1 MSTPFLHT
9 VAAHILAEQGKDLQ
23 KTVVFLPN
31 QTGINFFR
39 KALAE
44 TARSSVW
51 APVCLTPGKQMEK
64 ASGLVIGHKIRLAA
78 ELHRV
83 HRHVLGKDPEP
94 FERFFPWAELLLN
107 DFDDIDK
114 YLADA
119 KVLYANLAGLKDIY
133 EQFAFLTEDQVALI
147 RRFWKSYEE
156 PSITDSKKRF
166 LRIWEKLY
174 DIYALYTDIL
184 PKKGFGYEGLLHR
197 KAVENP
203 EKLLTG
209 LEDMEAAYVIGFNR
223 LNACERRFFG
233 VLRKNISTQF
243 FYDAHPLTV
252 KDPLHEAGRFYRET
266 SLFFPPKNNREEP
279 EISRPVI
286 DIVSVSGS
294 TTAVKYAAGEVEK
307 ALQGGQRPEDIL
319 VMMPDEKQL
328 LPLLYSLPD
337 ALPDVN
343 ITSGLGLSETP
354 VVSLLKVLYTVRKN
368 SVQKPSELFFR
379 LADVAKVLQHPY
391 LNFDW
396 EPVHGALLQ
405 TLKKQRR
412 IRPERQ
418 ALSSSPLYTSVFAPQ
433 QEVPFHTA
441 VVQVLQEL
449 LQSERLPLFERRILQ
464 TACEAAVAVD
474 EIIRSETLPSDDKA
488 SFTLL
493 NGVLRSTRIPF
504 EGEPVVGM
512 QLMGTLE
519 TRNLDFKT
527 VIIPAMSD
535 DLFPGAGHSK
545 TYIPFALRRAFG
557 LPLPEDRMAE
567 LSHIFYRLLQR
578 AEHAVLIANTSAGP
592 MTTGEPSRF
601 ILRLEADDF
610 YAPLLHKK
618 AVVEKVQF
626 RRPENLVIPKTG
638 QTWAKLLSLT
648 DESAHPMYPT
658 AINTYLE
665 CTLRFYFRYIAGIKE
680 EDELSE
686 IADHAAFGSI
696 FHWIMEWL
704 YADYVGR
711 KITEAD
717 IRHIRTRF
725 DELSERAFKKHFGYA
740 DHETFDFEG
749 ETLLHREIIRKYVYR
764 MLELDEQY
772 APFTIIGLE
781 LGEGDQTLRI
791 PFPFATPE
799 GTKTIPLGGKIDRV
813 DQKGGIT
820 RILDYK
826 TGADELN
833 YRDMDALFDRSLK
846 KRNKAA
852 FQTWLYGLIYG
863 QNYPQHEL
871 LQAGI
876 VSVRNM
882 FEEGFNPIIKEKQD
896 PTKAYSSY
904 VPVYNLYEKQPEF
917 IERLQALFSEMYNT
931 EIPFEQT
938 ENLDKCKTCPYR
950 EICRR

>member
-1 MSTPFLHT
+1 MSTSFLHKT
-9 VAAHILAEQGKDLQ
+9 AAHMLAEQGKDLQ

-31 QTGINFFR
+31 RTGINFFR

-44 TARSSVW
+44 TANSAVW

-83 HRHVLGKDPEP
+83 HQQVLAKDPEP
-94 FERFFPWAELLLN
+94 FERFFPWADLLLN

-119 KVLYANLAGLKDIY
+119 KVLYANLAGLKNIY

-156 PSITDSKKRF
+156 PSITDSKERF

-174 DIYALYTDIL
+174 EIYDTYTRIL
-184 PKKGFGYEGLLHR
+184 PQKGFGYEGLLHR

-203 EKLLTG
+203 EGLLVG
-209 LEDMEAAYVIGFNR
+209 LEGIQAAYVVGFNR

-233 VLRKNISTQF
+233 VLRKNIPTQF
-243 FYDAHPLTV
+243 FYDAHPLTA

-266 SLFFPPKNNREEP
+266 SLFFPPKNKEEERE
-279 EISRPVI
+279 IKRPVI

-307 ALQGGQRPEDIL
+307 ALQDGQRPEDIL

-328 LPLLYSLPD
+328 MPLLYSLPE

-354 VVSLLKVLYTVRKN
+354 IVSLLKVLYTLRKN
-368 SVQKPSELFFR
+368 AVQKPSGLFFR
-379 LADVAKVLQHPY
+379 LADVVKALQHPY
-391 LNFDW
+391 LNFDL
-396 EPVHGALLQ
+396 EPIHTALVQ
-405 TLKKQRR
+405 TLKKGKR
-412 IRPERQ
+412 IRPEQRTLTGTPLHASIFVAQ
-418 ALSSSPLYTSVFAPQ
+418 A
-433 QEVPFHTA
+433 EMPFHTA
-441 VVQVLQEL
+441 LTQVLQFL
-449 LQSERLPLFERRILQ
+449 LQSEQVPLFERRILQ
-464 TACEAAVAVD
+464 TACESAVAVD
-474 EIIRSETLPSDDKA
+474 EIIRLENLPSDDKA

-493 NGVLRSTRIPF
+493 NSVLRGTRIPF

-512 QLMGTLE
+512 QLMGPLE

-527 VIIPAMSD
+527 VIIPAMSE
-535 DLFPGAGHSK
+535 DLFPGAGNAK

-557 LPLPEDRMAE
+557 MPLPEDRMAE

-578 AEHAVLIANTSAGP
+578 TEKVVLIANTSAGP

-618 AVVEKVQF
+618 AVVESVQF
-626 RRPENLVIPKTG
+626 RRPETLVIPKTG
-638 QTWAKLLSLT
+638 QTLATLLSLT
-648 DESAHPMYPT
+648 DEGAHPMYPT

-680 EDELSE
+680 QDELSE

-696 FHWIMEWL
+696 FHWVMEWL
-704 YADYVGR
+704 YVDFVGR
-711 KITEAD
+711 EIHESD
-717 IRHIRTRF
+717 IQGIRQRF
-725 DELSERAFKKHFGYA
+725 DALSERAFKKHFGYA
-740 DHETFDFEG
+740 DSETFDFEG
-749 ETLLHREIIRKYVYR
+749 ETLLQREIIRKYVYR
-764 MLELDEQY
+764 VLELDAQY
-772 APFTIIGLE
+772 APFTVIGLE
-781 LGEGDQTLRI
+781 LGEGDDALRI
-791 PFPFATPE
+791 PFPFATAE
-799 GTKTIPLGGKIDRV
+799 GTKTIRLGGKIDRV

-826 TGADELN
+826 TGSDALTYTDIP
-833 YRDMDALFDRSLK
+833 ALFDRSLK

-852 FQTWLYGLIYG
+852 FQTWLYGVIYG

-896 PTKAYSSY
+896 PLKPNSGYQ
-904 VPVYNLYEKQPEF
+904 PVYNLHEKQAEF

-931 EIPFEQT
+931 DIPFTQT
-938 ENLDKCKTCPYR
+938 ENTDKCKTCPYR